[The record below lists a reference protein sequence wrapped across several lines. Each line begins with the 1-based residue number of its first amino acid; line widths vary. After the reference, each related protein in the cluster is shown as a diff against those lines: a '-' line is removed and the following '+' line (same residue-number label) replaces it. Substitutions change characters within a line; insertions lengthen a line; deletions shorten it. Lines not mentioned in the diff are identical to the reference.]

1 MFLANLG
8 SAALWD
14 NDETLYTTIAREMS
28 VRGDWIVPTFNAS
41 LFPEKPPLMFWLMMG
56 SFKLLGVNELAAR
69 LPAAILAI
77 GTALATYHLARRL
90 FSANVGFW
98 AGLVVSSNIIFTVSA
113 RAATVDS
120 ALTFLTTL
128 VMLVFAKGAKFGE
141 DCRVGQDPG
150 RPRAGRRR
158 RPTIESV
165 RWAIVRRLA
174 RRTLRLRV
182 SAQFVADIRRHRGAP
197 WTGHLGQGADR
208 LPAACRVAGS
218 FPAGNE
224 SSIGGRRARRSI
236 LPAARSLNQLAATFS
251 PRQMLR
257 VTWSMRPITVLAVAA
272 IVASLGSRRLR

>member
-113 RAATVDS
+113 GGDGRFGPDLPDHARDAR
-120 ALTFLTTL
+120 FR
-128 VMLVFAKGAKFGE
+128 KGGE
-141 DCRVGQDPG
+141 V
-150 RPRAGRRR
+150 
-158 RPTIESV
+158 
-165 RWAIVRRLA
+165 W
-174 RRTLRLRV
+174 
-182 SAQFVADIRRHRGAP
+182 RG
-197 WTGHLGQGADR
+197 L
-208 LPAACRVAGS
+208 
-218 FPAGNE
+218 
-224 SSIGGRRARRSI
+224 
-236 LPAARSLNQLAATFS
+236 
-251 PRQMLR
+251 
-257 VTWSMRPITVLAVAA
+257 
-272 IVASLGSRRLR
+272 